1 MNKNEKLIVSLLII
15 IQKCLK
21 LKKKLLGVIIYVL
34 GIEVYREV
42 DLWVVYG
49 FLKGGKG
56 WVRYLLN
63 KVNIFMLMIIFI
75 KLLIYFVI

>member
-1 MNKNEKLIVSLLII
+1 MNENENLIVSLLII

-49 FLKGGKG
+49 FLKGRKG